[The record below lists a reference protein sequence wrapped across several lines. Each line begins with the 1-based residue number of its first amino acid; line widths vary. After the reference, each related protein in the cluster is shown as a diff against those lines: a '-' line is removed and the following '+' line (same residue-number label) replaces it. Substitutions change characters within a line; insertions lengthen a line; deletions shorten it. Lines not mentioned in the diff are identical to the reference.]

1 MYDAI
6 EIVGKKA
13 IINENCVFCG
23 ACIDIC
29 KFKSIEI
36 TGLGREDKDFSQ
48 YRGVMVFVEQH
59 SGRIADVSYELL
71 SEGRKLADD
80 LGSELN
86 GILPGHNLSHT
97 YSEIFKYGTDRLY
110 VIDNEIFENNL
121 DDIYAKAL
129 VQVIHRFKPD
139 IFLAG
144 ATGFGRTLIPKVAAI
159 IKTGLTAD
167 CTALAIDPEK
177 RILLQTRPTFG
188 GNVLATIITRNA
200 RPQMATVRP
209 HVMEKRQIG
218 SDSVGGGSNHS
229 PAEAGSIGNGK
240 SLKGIGSTVG
250 LAGEVGKPGE
260 VNSKSDGGVNA
271 KSGSSFTDKVEY
283 IELDVSN
290 FKTKYKLISTEK
302 ETGQSINLTDY
313 DVIVSGGRGMGGPE
327 NFSLLKEFADA
338 LGGVVGAS
346 RAAVDSNWISYP
358 HQVGQTGKTVNPKAY
373 IACGISGAIQHLAGM
388 QTSDIIIAINKDPD
402 APIFKVA
409 NYGIVGDLFEI
420 IPKLIKRIKSGKN
433 LF

>member
-6 EIVGKKA
+6 EITGKKA
-13 IINENCVFCG
+13 VINENCVFCG

-36 TGLGREDKDFSQ
+36 TGLNQGHKDFSQ
-48 YRGVMVFVEQH
+48 YKGVMVFIEQH
-59 SGRIADVSYELL
+59 SGSIADVSYELL

-80 LGSELN
+80 LGSELY
-86 GILPGHNLSHT
+86 GILQGHNLSQS
-97 YSEIFKYGTDRLY
+97 YPEIFRYGIDRLY

-129 VQVIHRFKPD
+129 VQVIQRFKPD

-167 CTALAIDPEK
+167 CTSLAIDPEK
-177 RILLQTRPTFG
+177 KILLQTRPTFG
-188 GNVLATIITRNA
+188 GNVLATIVTRNA

-209 HVMEKRQIG
+209 HVMEKRPIF
-218 SDSVGGGSNHS
+218 SESAEGG
-229 PAEAGSIGNGK
+229 
-240 SLKGIGSTVG
+240 
-250 LAGEVGKPGE
+250 
-260 VNSKSDGGVNA
+260 DGVN
-271 KSGSSFTDKVEY
+271 GRVEY

-290 FKTKYKLISTEK
+290 FRTKYKLIATEK

-327 NFSLLKEFADA
+327 NFGLLKELADA

-433 LF
+433 LLI

>member
-23 ACIDIC
+23 ACIDTC

-36 TGLGREDKDFSQ
+36 TGISREDKDFSQ
-48 YRGVMVFVEQH
+48 YKGVMVFVEQH
-59 SGRIADVSYELL
+59 SGSIADASYELL
-71 SEGRKLADD
+71 SEGKKLADD
-80 LGSELN
+80 LGSELY
-86 GILPGHNLSHT
+86 GILPGHNLKDNFP
-97 YSEIFKYGTDRLY
+97 EIFKYGVDRLY

-177 RILLQTRPTFG
+177 KILLQTRPTFG

-209 HVMEKRQIG
+209 HVMEKRQI
-218 SDSVGGGSNHS
+218 DAKLIEGGSN
-229 PAEAGSIGNGK
+229 GRI
-240 SLKGIGSTVG
+240 
-250 LAGEVGKPGE
+250 
-260 VNSKSDGGVNA
+260 
-271 KSGSSFTDKVEY
+271 EY
-283 IELDVSN
+283 IELDISN
-290 FKTKYKLISTEK
+290 FKTKYKLLSTEK

-313 DVIVSGGRGMGGPE
+313 DVIVSGGRGIGGPD
-327 NFSLLKEFADA
+327 NFSLLKELADA

-388 QTSDIIIAINKDPD
+388 QTSDIIIAINKDAD